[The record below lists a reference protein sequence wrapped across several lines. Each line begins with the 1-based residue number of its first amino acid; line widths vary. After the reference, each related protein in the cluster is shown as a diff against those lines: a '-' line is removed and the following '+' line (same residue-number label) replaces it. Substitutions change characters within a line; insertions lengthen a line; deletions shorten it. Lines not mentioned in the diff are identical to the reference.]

1 MMIPF
6 RAASLYVV
14 VSMTRSRRLAE
25 GVNMR
30 VQVTEMNKE
39 TKQAMRTLVVQ
50 KRLQKLP
57 VPFKFRLNA
66 IVLAGQREG
75 KVWSC

>member
-1 MMIPF
+1 
-6 RAASLYVV
+6 
-14 VSMTRSRRLAE
+14 
-25 GVNMR
+25 MR